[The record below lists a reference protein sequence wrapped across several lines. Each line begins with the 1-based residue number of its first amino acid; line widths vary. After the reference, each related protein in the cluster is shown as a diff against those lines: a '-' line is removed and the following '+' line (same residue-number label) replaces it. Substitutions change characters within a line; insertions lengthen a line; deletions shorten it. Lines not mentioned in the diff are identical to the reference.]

1 MDKVRFVTAGKH
13 PVSDLT
19 CLDLRLV
26 ISLLLLLPLFILFHQ
41 ELVGLQQCKQKG
53 IKTGLYTFVLGVY

>member
-26 ISLLLLLPLFILFHQ
+26 ICLLLPLFVLFHQ